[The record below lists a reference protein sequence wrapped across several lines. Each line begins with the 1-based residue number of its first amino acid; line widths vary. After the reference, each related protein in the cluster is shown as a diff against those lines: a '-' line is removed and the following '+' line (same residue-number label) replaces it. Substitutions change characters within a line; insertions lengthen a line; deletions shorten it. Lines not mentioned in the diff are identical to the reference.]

1 LASWLQSIIGKSATE
16 MELARKTIFQFS
28 HAIQHGLEKSPV
40 QEWEEAAWARGLK
53 TGLIRLEGYFFRVG
67 SGKKS
72 PLSFFIRNE
81 ADLYVGLRRE
91 SITQAATYV
100 SLVTDYGYSR
110 SQTRFESQWMDV
122 AVYNPEGHAWIYAEN
137 KANQR
142 TLDKLCGRLASEF
155 SESLPVVHPDEKP
168 VDDAIMKARHI
179 WKNRPP
185 YFWGVCPT
193 QKKSYQVHFHP
204 TGFSLE
210 PSASIPTV
218 LEWS

>member
-1 LASWLQSIIGKSATE
+1 

-28 HAIQHGLEKSPV
+28 RSIRQSLAKSPV

-53 TGLIRLEGYFFRVG
+53 RGLIRLEGYFFRVS

-72 PLSFFIRNE
+72 PLSFFIRNDS
-81 ADLYVGLRRE
+81 DLYVGLRRE

-110 SQTRFESQWMDV
+110 ARTRFESQWMDV
-122 AVYNPEGHAWIYAEN
+122 AVYSPDGQAWIYAEN

-142 TLDKLCGRLASEF
+142 TLEKLCARLSSEF
-155 SESLPVVHPDEKP
+155 SVSLPVIPADEKP
-168 VDDAIMKARHI
+168 VDDALMKARHI
-179 WKNRPP
+179 WKNRPL

-193 QKKSYQVHFHP
+193 EKKSYAVHYHP

-210 PSASIPTV
+210 PSAALPAI
-218 LEWS
+218 LEWL